1 MDFVLLLL
9 GIVVVAVIC
18 AVQRIVTGRKQPPA
32 RWRTRLPLFPPNS
45 SATARP
51 SLKRKRELP
60 SISIREC
67 ETLIHDS
74 YGVLFVSINETG
86 QRGPLPF
93 HNMFTVVMTPRQ
105 FADEVRW
112 FPCNSC
118 VVLFG
123 DANLCSSAL
132 GLLEDV
138 PEIPPIYMLRV
149 RSSQWEVA

>member
-18 AVQRIVTGRKQPPA
+18 AAQRIVTGRKQPPA
-32 RWRTRLPLFPPNS
+32 RWRTRQPLFPPNS

-67 ETLIHDS
+67 ETLIH
-74 YGVLFVSINETG
+74 NETG

-149 RSSQWEVA
+149 RPSQWEVA